1 MHFSQ
6 SKDKNLILDWLNS
19 DSIKRIALKYN
30 ISETTLRRLM
40 RKVLGKEEQHN
51 FNSVM
56 SNRIKEA
63 YLKFEAE
70 KNKNAQDYPLFSQIN
85 DITNKKEIKTTKD
98 IKEFPQ
104 LSAQNT
110 TKLNELIEIRQCIAD
125 FLNNMETKVKIL
137 DNKIKNKDSQTK
149 IINNIQEAKLKLGLA
164 LAMLVIEESE

>member
-1 MHFSQ
+1 MHFLQ
-6 SKDKNLILDWLNS
+6 SKDKNLIFDWLNS

-30 ISETTLRRLM
+30 ISETTLRRLK

-85 DITNKKEIKTTKD
+85 DITNKKEIKTKQEALVAYKKIRLLIERIEA
-98 IKEFPQ
+98 IKEIKYPPEYEKFLLDVLHEAMDRQ
-104 LSAQNT
+104 ET
-110 TKLNELIEIRQCIAD
+110 ELAN
-125 FLNNMETKVKIL
+125 FLET
-137 DNKIKNKDSQTK
+137 
-149 IINNIQEAKLKLGLA
+149 
-164 LAMLVIEESE
+164 EE